1 MRQGS
6 GCFDVPEVVRI
17 HTEFGID
24 PRMLAFCADLAS
36 PEKLKQTEGTIDHA
50 IRVAIAQG
58 A

>member
-24 PRMLAFCADLAS
+24 PRMLAFCAAPSRPRSL
-36 PEKLKQTEGTIDHA
+36 
-50 IRVAIAQG
+50 
-58 A
+58 